1 MQLSITYIFVEV
13 DAPLRC
19 VAIQLEVLEEGW
31 AAVSVR
37 ELREVQLH
45 VEKPVDFGEQRS
57 QQRNQ
62 EGVGVLCL
70 LLDGVLQNALHFS

>member
-1 MQLSITYIFVEV
+1 MQISIPYIFVKV

-19 VAIQLEVLEEGW
+19 VAIQLEVLEERRT
-31 AAVSVR
+31 AVSVR

-45 VEKPVDFGEQRS
+45 VEEAVDFGEQRS

-70 LLDGVLQNALHFS
+70 LLDGALQNALHFS